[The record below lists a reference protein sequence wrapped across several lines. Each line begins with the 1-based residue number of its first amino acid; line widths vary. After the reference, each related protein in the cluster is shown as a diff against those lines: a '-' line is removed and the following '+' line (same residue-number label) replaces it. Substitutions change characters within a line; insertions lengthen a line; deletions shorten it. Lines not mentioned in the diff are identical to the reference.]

1 VTALADETR
10 SLGELAARGARG
22 LTGLIEE
29 THGAIAERSFRG
41 ALASSSPVRRGH
53 DAISA
58 LTYAAVGGL
67 SAGAIR
73 LSARGLAATLRHDP
87 PLADG
92 RRGAVALGALNG
104 ALGDQLAERGDPLAI
119 RMQLRDAGAPISTAP
134 VDLAA
139 QLPNATGTL
148 AVFVH
153 GLCETERAW
162 WWGIDREQGGEPY
175 GARLREDLGHT
186 PLYLRYNSGLH
197 ISDNGRRLSELLAE
211 LVPAWPVPV
220 DEIVLVGHSMGGL
233 VARSACRAALDE
245 DSDWVQRV
253 RHVFYLGSPH
263 SGADLEKGA
272 NAAAWLLN
280 AVPETRAAART
291 LNGRSAGIK
300 DLRFGYLLDEDWGGR
315 DPDELLR
322 CYRGDVPFLD
332 TATHYFIAASLTTD
346 SSHPL
351 GRAVGDMLVRLPSA
365 WADGQHPIHDRF
377 DLDHSRSLG
386 PLTHFDLLNHPDVY
400 DHMRRWLDPGSP
412 RSAL

>member
-1 VTALADETR
+1 VSTLPEETR
-10 SLGELAARGARG
+10 ALGDLAARGARG
-22 LTGLIEE
+22 LTGLVEE
-29 THGAIAERSFRG
+29 THDAIAKRSFQ
-41 ALASSSPVRRGH
+41 ASITSSSPIRRGH

-73 LSARGLAATLRHDP
+73 LSALGVAATLRRRAS
-87 PLADG
+87 LADG

-104 ALGDQLAERGDPLAI
+104 ALGDQLAQRRDPLAI
-119 RMQLRDAGAPISTAP
+119 QMQLRDAGAPISTTP
-134 VDLAA
+134 TDLAA
-139 QLPNATGTL
+139 GFPDKTGTL

-162 WWGIDREQGGEPY
+162 WLGIDREQGGETY
-175 GARLREDLGHT
+175 GARLRDDLGHT

-197 ISDNGRRLSELLAE
+197 ISDNGRRLSDLLAE
-211 LVPAWPVPV
+211 LVSGWPVPV

-233 VARSACRAALDE
+233 VARSACCTALDQ
-245 DSDWVQRV
+245 DSDWVDRV
-253 RHVFYLGSPH
+253 RHIFYLGSPH

-272 NAAAWLLN
+272 NATAWLLN

-300 DLRFGYLLDEDWGGR
+300 DLRYGYLLDEDWGGH

-322 CYRGDVPFLD
+322 CYRCDVPFLD
-332 TATHYFIAASLTTD
+332 TATHYFIAASLTTE

-351 GRAVGDMLVRLPSA
+351 GRAVGDLLVRLPSA
-365 WADGQHPIHDRF
+365 WADGQHAIHDRF

-400 DHMRRWLDPGSP
+400 DQMRRWLDPASA
-412 RSAL
+412 RSAV